1 MNGTAFQD
9 KISCI
14 IYRITKSIADRL
26 CRSIILFP
34 ACIKAVYLTAP
45 GIKTPVYATNFLS
58 GIFAQIAEAIA
69 EGEDVFMLAG
79 PSSIESAK
87 AAFSGKSENIHILP
101 IETDDAW
108 ARDVGRSG
116 QIIMV
121 PL

>member
-58 GIFAQIAEAIA
+58 GIFDKGRPYIPGPGIVRFY
-69 EGEDVFMLAG
+69 GKNVDVF
-79 PSSIESAK
+79 
-87 AAFSGKSENIHILP
+87 
-101 IETDDAW
+101 
-108 ARDVGRSG
+108 
-116 QIIMV
+116 
-121 PL
+121 